1 MCILKVW
8 KDAATQTFYSL
19 SIGWGGVMTLSSY
32 SNFHNNMFKDTF
44 VVTLTNAGRSTDI
57 WTVSTRFLI
66 SFYVLMPRLLRVTGT
81 SVLAGFAI
89 FSILGH
95 MAFIYQMPVGE
106 VVKEG

>member
-1 MCILKVW
+1 MLLIKVW

-57 WTVSTRFLI
+57 WTGSNMI
-66 SFYVLMPRLLRVTGT
+66 SNMI
-81 SVLAGFAI
+81 SN
-89 FSILGH
+89 SI
-95 MAFIYQMPVGE
+95 
-106 VVKEG
+106 